1 MSGNEVKG
9 LAVVALVERPSSV
22 VPLPRARFSA
32 LVVAE
37 SAARRQGLCSRLRL
51 LGAREVVEAASGA
64 EARVRAA
71 YDGPRD
77 LVVVDGALPD
87 GPALPLLAD
96 LRAAGWRR
104 VVLLTVRDD
113 PYAVRAAI
121 NAGVRCYVVTPDE
134 SEVAAAPVARIR
146 PRGGAPDELS
156 AREVEVL
163 QLVSE
168 GRSNKEIGDALGLSA
183 LTVKSHL
190 ARIARKV
197 GTGDR
202 AEMVAHS
209 MRAGLVR

>member
-1 MSGNEVKG
+1 M
-9 LAVVALVERPSSV
+9 VALVERPSTV
-22 VPLPRARFSA
+22 VPLPRARFTA

-37 SAARRQGLCSRLRL
+37 SAARRQSLCGRLRM
-51 LGAREVVEAASGA
+51 LGARDVVEAASGA
-64 EARVRAA
+64 EARVRAH
-71 YDGPRD
+71 YDGSRD
-77 LVVVDGALPD
+77 LVVIEGGLSD
-87 GPALPLLAD
+87 GPALPLLAE

-121 NAGVRCYVVTPDE
+121 NAGIRCYVVTPE
-134 SEVAAAPVARIR
+134 ETTNLGPAPVARLR
-146 PRGGAPDELS
+146 PRGGSPDELS

-168 GRSNKEIGDALGLSA
+168 GRSNKDIGDALGLSA

-202 AEMVAHS
+202 AEMVAHA

>member
-1 MSGNEVKG
+1 M
-9 LAVVALVERPSSV
+9 VALIERPV
-22 VPLPRARFSA
+22 ATLPLPRARFTA
-32 LVVAE
+32 LVIAE
-37 SAARRQGLCSRLRL
+37 STTRRAEICARLRG
-51 LGAREVVEAASGA
+51 LGAREVIEAASGR
-64 EARVRAA
+64 EARVRAQ
-71 YDGPRD
+71 YEGERD
-77 LVVVDGALPD
+77 LVLIEGGLTD
-87 GPALPLLAD
+87 GPTLPLLAD
-96 LRAAGWRR
+96 LRLAGWRR

-121 NAGVRCYVVTPDE
+121 SAGVRCYVVTQELATPEPEPVLSRYRPRSGSPDE
-134 SEVAAAPVARIR
+134 M
-146 PRGGAPDELS
+146 S

-168 GRSNKEIGDALGLSA
+168 GCSNKDIGDVLGLSS

>member
-1 MSGNEVKG
+1 MV
-9 LAVVALVERPSSV
+9 AVVERPSTA
-22 VPLPRARFSA
+22 VPLPRARFNA

-37 SAARRQGLCSRLRL
+37 SPLRRQALVARLRL
-51 LGAREVVEAASGA
+51 LGARDLIEAASAA
-64 EARVRAA
+64 EARVRAS
-71 YDGPRD
+71 YSGTHD
-77 LVVVDGALPD
+77 LVVIEGGLSD

-121 NAGVRCYVVTPDE
+121 SAAVRCYVVTPE
-134 SEVAAAPVARIR
+134 PTAAAAAPALAH
-146 PRGGAPDELS
+146 PRHRSGSPDELS
-156 AREVEVL
+156 AREVEVV

-202 AEMVAHS
+202 AEMVAHA
-209 MRAGLVR
+209 MRAGLVH

>member
-1 MSGNEVKG
+1 M
-9 LAVVALVERPSSV
+9 VALVERSSTV
-22 VPLPRARFSA
+22 VPLPRTRFTA

-37 SAARRQGLCSRLRL
+37 SAVRRQNLVSRLRM
-51 LGAREVVEAASGA
+51 LGARDVVEAASSA
-64 EARVRAA
+64 EARVRAH

-77 LVVVDGALPD
+77 LVIIEGGLSD
-87 GPALPLLAD
+87 GPALPLLAE
-96 LRAAGWRR
+96 LRTAGWRR

-113 PYAVRAAI
+113 SYAVRAAI
-121 NAGVRCYVVTPDE
+121 NAGVRCYIVTPE
-134 SEVAAAPVARIR
+134 EPQAVLAAPISRLR
-146 PRGGAPDELS
+146 PRGGSPDELS

-168 GRSNKEIGDALGLSA
+168 GHSNKDIGDALGLSA

>member
-1 MSGNEVKG
+1 M
-9 LAVVALVERPSSV
+9 VALVERPSAV
-22 VPLPRARFSA
+22 VPLPRARFTA

-37 SAARRQGLCSRLRL
+37 SATRRQGLCARLRL
-51 LGAREVVEAASGA
+51 LGARDVVEAASGA
-64 EARVRAA
+64 EARVRAH

-77 LVVVDGALPD
+77 LVVIEGGLPD

-96 LRAAGWRR
+96 LRLAGWKR

-113 PYAVRAAI
+113 AYAVRAAI
-121 NAGVRCYVVTPDE
+121 SAGIRCYVVTPDE
-134 SEVAAAPVARIR
+134 PTLGLTPPVSRIR
-146 PRGGAPDELS
+146 PRGGSPDELS
-156 AREVEVL
+156 GREVEVL

-190 ARIARKV
+190 ARIARKI

-202 AEMVAHS
+202 AEMVAHA
-209 MRAGLVR
+209 MRSGLVR

>member
-1 MSGNEVKG
+1 
-9 LAVVALVERPSSV
+9 VVALIERPV
-22 VPLPRARFSA
+22 ATLPLPRARFTA
-32 LVVAE
+32 LVIAE
-37 SAARRQGLCSRLRL
+37 STTRRAEICARLRG
-51 LGAREVVEAASGA
+51 LGAREVIEAASGR
-64 EARVRAA
+64 EARVRAQ
-71 YDGPRD
+71 YEGERD
-77 LVVVDGALPD
+77 LVLIEGGLTD
-87 GPALPLLAD
+87 GPTLPLLAD
-96 LRAAGWRR
+96 LRLAGWRR

-121 NAGVRCYVVTPDE
+121 SAGVRCYVVTPE
-134 SEVAAAPVARIR
+134 FAAPEPEPVLSRYR
-146 PRGGAPDELS
+146 PRSGSPDEMS

-168 GRSNKEIGDALGLSA
+168 GCSNKDIGDVLGLSS

>member
-1 MSGNEVKG
+1 V
-9 LAVVALVERPSSV
+9 
-22 VPLPRARFSA
+22 
-32 LVVAE
+32 
-37 SAARRQGLCSRLRL
+37 SRLRL
-51 LGAREVVEAASGA
+51 LGARDVVEAASGA
-64 EARVRAA
+64 EARVRAH
-71 YDGPRD
+71 YDGSRD
-77 LVVVDGALPD
+77 LVVVDGGLAD

-96 LRAAGWRR
+96 LNRLGWRR

-121 NAGVRCYVVTPDE
+121 NAHIRCYIVTPEQD
-134 SEVAAAPVARIR
+134 VAAAAAAPTTRLR
-146 PRGGAPDELS
+146 PRGGSPDELS

-202 AEMVAHS
+202 AEMVAHA
-209 MRAGLVR
+209 MRSGLVR

>member
-1 MSGNEVKG
+1 
-9 LAVVALVERPSSV
+9 VVALVERSSAV
-22 VPLPRARFSA
+22 VPLPRARFTA

-37 SAARRQGLCSRLRL
+37 SAARRHGLVSRLRL

-77 LVVVDGALPD
+77 LVVIEGGLPD
-87 GPALPLLAD
+87 GPALPLLAE
-96 LRAAGWRR
+96 LRAAGWTR

-121 NAGVRCYVVTPDE
+121 NAGIRCYIVTPE
-134 SEVAAAPVARIR
+134 EPEGAGTVPTVRVR
-146 PRGGAPDELS
+146 PRGGSPDELS

-202 AEMVAHS
+202 AEMVAHA

>member
-1 MSGNEVKG
+1 M
-9 LAVVALVERPSSV
+9 VALVERTSSV
-22 VPLPRARFSA
+22 VPLPRTRFTA

-37 SAARRQGLCSRLRL
+37 SAGRRQNLVGRLRL
-51 LGAREVVEAASGA
+51 LGARDVIEAASGA
-64 EARVRAA
+64 EARVRGHH
-71 YDGPRD
+71 DGQRD
-77 LVVVDGALPD
+77 LVVIEGGLSD
-87 GPALPLLAD
+87 GPALPLLSE
-96 LRAAGWRR
+96 LRQLGWRR

-121 NAGVRCYVVTPDE
+121 NAGVRCYVVTPEDDP
-134 SEVAAAPVARIR
+134 AATAPVARLR
-146 PRGGAPDELS
+146 PRGGSPDELS

-168 GRSNKEIGDALGLSA
+168 GRSNKDIGDALGLSA

-202 AEMVAHS
+202 AEMVAHA

>member
-1 MSGNEVKG
+1 
-9 LAVVALVERPSSV
+9 VVALVERTSAV
-22 VPLPRARFSA
+22 VPLPRARFTA

-37 SAARRQGLCSRLRL
+37 SAVRRQTLCGRLRL
-51 LGAREVVEAASGA
+51 LGARDVVEAASGA
-64 EARVRAA
+64 EARVRAH

-77 LVVVDGALPD
+77 LVVIEGGLTD

-96 LRAAGWRR
+96 LRQLGWRR

-121 NAGVRCYVVTPDE
+121 NAGVRCYVVTPED
-134 SEVAAAPVARIR
+134 AGPGATTPVSRIR
-146 PRGGAPDELS
+146 PRGGSPDELS

-168 GRSNKEIGDALGLSA
+168 GRSNKDIGDALGLSA

-202 AEMVAHS
+202 AEMVAHA

>member
-1 MSGNEVKG
+1 M
-9 LAVVALVERPSSV
+9 VALVERPSTV
-22 VPLPRARFSA
+22 VPLPRARFKA

-37 SAARRQGLCSRLRL
+37 SAGRRQSLGSRLRL
-51 LGAREVVEAASGA
+51 LGARDVVEAASGA
-64 EARVRAA
+64 EARVRAH

-77 LVVVDGALPD
+77 LVVIEGGLSD
-87 GPALPLLAD
+87 GPALPLLAE
-96 LRAAGWRR
+96 LRAVGWRR

-121 NAGVRCYVVTPDE
+121 NAGVRCYVVTPEE
-134 SEVAAAPVARIR
+134 SAVVGPTPIARLR
-146 PRGGAPDELS
+146 PRGGSPDELS

-168 GRSNKEIGDALGLSA
+168 GRSNKDIGDALGLSA

-202 AEMVAHS
+202 AEMVAHA

>member
-1 MSGNEVKG
+1 M
-9 LAVVALVERPSSV
+9 VALVERTSAV
-22 VPLPRARFSA
+22 VPLPRARFTA

-37 SAARRQGLCSRLRL
+37 SAVRRQTLCGRLRL
-51 LGAREVVEAASGA
+51 LGARDVVEAASGA
-64 EARVRAA
+64 EARVRAH

-77 LVVVDGALPD
+77 LVVIEGGLTD

-96 LRAAGWRR
+96 LRALGWRR

-121 NAGVRCYVVTPDE
+121 NAGVRCYVVTPEDAGPG
-134 SEVAAAPVARIR
+134 AAAPVSRIR
-146 PRGGAPDELS
+146 PRGGSPDELS

-168 GRSNKEIGDALGLSA
+168 GRSNKDIGDALGLSA

-190 ARIARKV
+190 ARIARKL

-202 AEMVAHS
+202 AEMVATALRS
-209 MRAGLVR
+209 GAIA

>member
-1 MSGNEVKG
+1 MV
-9 LAVVALVERPSSV
+9 AVVERPAAAI
-22 VPLPRARFSA
+22 PLPRARFNA

-37 SAARRQGLCSRLRL
+37 SPAHRQALVARLRL
-51 LGAREVVEAASGA
+51 LGARDLIEAASAA
-64 EARVRAA
+64 EARVRASYA
-71 YDGPRD
+71 GTHD
-77 LVVVDGALPD
+77 LVVVEGGLSD

-96 LRAAGWRR
+96 LRSHGWKR

-121 NAGVRCYVVTPDE
+121 GAGVRCYVVTPE
-134 SEVAAAPVARIR
+134 SVSAGTVPPVVHTRS
-146 PRGGAPDELS
+146 RGGSPDELS
-156 AREVEVL
+156 AREVEVV

-202 AEMVAHS
+202 AEMVAHA
-209 MRAGLVR
+209 MRAGLVL